1 MRLEPYTEA
10 DFELTEALDGD
21 PEVMR
26 DLGGAVPADR
36 LPAVHRLRLNPPPG
50 DRYFTAYPEG
60 SDRSFGLVGLWHTEW
75 EGGTVPE
82 AGVLVRRRY
91 LGTGLGVR
99 ALQALFALL
108 VAEGMAEPV
117 HAFIAVDNAASNT
130 LARRM
135 GFTLLG
141 ECDVSYEG
149 RPLRSNHWTIRLGS
163 SGS

>member
-1 MRLEPYTEA
+1 MRLEPYAEA
-10 DFELTEALDGD
+10 DLELTEALDGD

-36 LPAVHRLRLNPPPG
+36 LLAVHQMRLDPPFG
-50 DRYFTAYPEG
+50 DRYFTAYPAG
-60 SDRSFGLVGLWHTEW
+60 SDRPFGLVGLWHTDW

-82 AGVLVRRRY
+82 AGVLVRRQY

-99 ALQALFALL
+99 ALRALFSLL
-108 VAEGMAEPV
+108 AAEGMTEPV